1 MLCLSYQNPLS
12 QITLILYLIDYKAL
26 KFNDWYVYPD
36 WAYALGWTMT
46 LSSVLMVPLWAAGQM
61 CLTAGTFR
69 QVSVQRKVVDHVQCE
84 KNTQQT
90 NNTIKTST

>member
-1 MLCLSYQNPLS
+1 M
-12 QITLILYLIDYKAL
+12 YLVDYTHL
-26 KFNDWYVYPD
+26 RINDSYVYPD

-69 QVSVQRKVVDHVQCE
+69 QVSVQ
-84 KNTQQT
+84 KNFLQLWMPLFLIYDF
-90 NNTIKTST
+90 NLSFISTERCSAR